1 MRDPIRKS
9 LRKWAVGIGCTL
21 SVALLFNNA
30 KNSDAFQGA
39 VQSITNGNNSSSVQQ
54 DGSSSA
60 QDPVI
65 QEWQDQQSQDSS
77 GDSSSSDSG
86 TFSDGGSSGFG
97 NSFGG
102 SSSGGGF
109 RSRSGHS

>member
-9 LRKWAVGIGCTL
+9 LRKWAVGVGCTL

-39 VQSITNGNNSSSVQQ
+39 VQSITNGNHSSSLQQ

-60 QDPVI
+60 QDDPVI

-77 GDSSSSDSG
+77 NDSG

-97 NSFGG
+97 DSFGG
-102 SSSGGGF
+102 GRSSGGF